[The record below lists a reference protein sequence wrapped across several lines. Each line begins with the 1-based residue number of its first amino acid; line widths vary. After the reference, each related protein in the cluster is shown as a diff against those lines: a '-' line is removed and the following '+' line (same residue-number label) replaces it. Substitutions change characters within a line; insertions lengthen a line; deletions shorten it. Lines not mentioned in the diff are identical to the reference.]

1 MPTSVGVISLD
12 FVIKDK
18 ILPQIEKITAQAQ
31 SSAGK
36 LGGAVSKAVEE
47 PLNSIG
53 KQAAETVQESVGK
66 AGKKAAES
74 VEQAMEQVKEV
85 TDNGV
90 EAALQRFVEREEAQA
105 KSMTEAVKNAS
116 ARISKSTGNYVQYN
130 AAEITKTVETL
141 SESIGKPL
149 TQTVEKANAK
159 LAEFGKFQINTS
171 PAKRLRQEIE
181 MTSQQ
186 MAILQKKWQELSAAE
201 PSDKTTSQLAAVE
214 QRILSTQKKL
224 DGLNAK
230 WSEMHTRSSTV
241 LKKLGSGFGKVF
253 GKIRSV
259 GAKAFSSLG
268 SKISGI
274 GKSALSVIKPV
285 NKLGTTLKNTFK
297 RVFVMAGLYAAFRA
311 LKDGFIETAKADEQF
326 SNSLNAVKANLAIA
340 FTPIMQA
347 VMPALNT
354 LMSGLATVTKSIA
367 GFISGIFGT
376 TYKQAAEATKKLKSA
391 TEAAKKAKVSMAGID
406 EMNVLSGGGDDESGS
421 SDSGIDY
428 SKIDMTEPELPDW
441 AERLKDS
448 IKQGDWAGVGQIL
461 AERVNAVFSGINW
474 EKLSSKINSGIS
486 KVTDGINGFV
496 DNIDWS
502 VMGDTVAGGLNT
514 ITSAINTFF
523 DGIKWA
529 KIGKGIADGLNRAIK
544 KTDWKGLGKA
554 LSAQLKAFIDAGF
567 AFVTNFDFK
576 GLGKGI
582 GEAVNAW
589 FDNLDFGKA
598 GATLS
603 ESFKG
608 VLDTLIEIVQTI
620 DWASIGAKIAE
631 FIANIDWGGIASRL
645 FELLGSA
652 IGAAVSL
659 LWGAL
664 QGVVD
669 AIKEYFS
676 GKIDEAG
683 GNIVIGLF
691 NGILDALKNVGT
703 WIYEHIF
710 KPFIDGFKKAF
721 GIASP
726 SKEMGTMGGF
736 IIDGLFNAISDGIE
750 KIREIFSKMLSAI
763 LEIFDDIDQ
772 WFSDKFRQAWEA
784 IKRIF
789 SGVGTWFRNRWNDIT
804 SAFSSVGTW
813 FSNAFSGA
821 WNGIKNAFSGVGKF
835 FSGVWDGIT
844 SVFSH
849 VTDWFRDKF
858 SEAWQAVKNVFSA
871 GGEIFSGIAENIAG
885 IFKDVVNS
893 LIDGINWVIA
903 QPFNAINDALDGL
916 RGLEIMDWEPFSWLP
931 TIGVPEIP
939 HLAKG
944 GLATAPTL
952 AMVGDNKNAATDP
965 EVIAPLSKLKGMLDG
980 DSGGSS
986 EIVELLRIIIELLRS
1001 GMNVE
1006 IINYLFKNSKE
1017 FSREV
1022 LQIVNSDRTRRGE

>member
-53 KQAAETVQESVGK
+53 KQAAEAVQESVGK

-105 KSMTEAVKNAS
+105 KFMTEAVKNAS

-130 AAEITKTVETL
+130 TAEILKEIEAI

-201 PSDKTTSQLAAVE
+201 PSDKTTSQLATVE

-354 LMSGLATVTKSIA
+354 LMSGLAAVTKSIA

-376 TYKQAAEATKKLKSA
+376 TYKQAAEATKKLKST
-391 TEAAKKAKVSMAGID
+391 TETAKKAKVSMAGID
-406 EMNVLSGGGDDESGS
+406 EMNVLSGGGNDESGS

-486 KVTDGINGFV
+486 KVTDGINGFI
-496 DNIDWS
+496 DNIDWG

-523 DGIKWA
+523 EGIKWG

-554 LSAQLKAFIDAGF
+554 LSARLKAFIDAGF

-576 GLGKGI
+576 GMGKGI

-603 ESFKG
+603 EGFKG

-620 DWASIGAKIAE
+620 DWASIGAKIAD

-652 IGAAVSL
+652 LGAAVSL

-683 GNIVIGLF
+683 GNIVLGLF
-691 NGILDALKNVGT
+691 NGILDALKDVGT
-703 WIYEHIF
+703 WIYDHIF
-710 KPFIDGFKKAF
+710 KPFINGFKKAF

-789 SGVGTWFRNRWNDIT
+789 SG
-804 SAFSSVGTW
+804 VGTW

-980 DSGGSS
+980 DSGGNS

-1022 LQIVNSDRTRRGE
+1022 LQIVNSDRARRGE

>member
-502 VMGDTVAGGLNT
+502 VMGDTVAGGLN
-514 ITSAINTFF
+514 
-523 DGIKWA
+523 
-529 KIGKGIADGLNRAIK
+529 RAIK

-603 ESFKG
+603 EGFKG

-683 GNIVIGLF
+683 GNIVLGLF

-750 KIREIFSKMLSAI
+750 KIKEIFSKMLSAI

-893 LIDGINWVIA
+893 LIDGINWVIG

-965 EVIAPLSKLKGMLDG
+965 EVIAPLSKLKGMLDS

-1022 LQIVNSDRTRRGE
+1022 LQIVNSDRARRGE